1 MCVSKIRSGSVSSYV
16 NSTAG
21 IAILLTLSVLSAP
34 RGNASVANQF
44 YNTPTYGSGGTPV
57 ALATG
62 DFNRDGKDDVVVLNG
77 NGVLSFM
84 QGNGKG
90 GFAAPKTIATLPGVS
105 SNVTLLAADFT
116 GDGNLDLLLLQDPGT
131 AFSIYSGH
139 GDGSFASPAQVND
152 GLTAAG
158 NVAIGDFNGDGRPD
172 VAITGVS
179 SVAVIFANP
188 SGGFQP
194 PVILTTSYNVST
206 YLPIALGDLNQDGHL
221 DILVTNEFGQ
231 FQFFA
236 GDGREHFIAQ
246 TPNIGSYVATTMA
259 IADFN
264 NDGKP
269 DIALAKPTFFGQFD
283 VGAVYVLYGDG
294 AGTFTLGTQGSF
306 DAPNAQVSMQLAK
319 FNGRNGLVFP
329 TDPVYVVTSDA
340 TGQLSEASYAAGGGP
355 VGVGDFTGDGMPDV
369 VAANLSGIQVLTN
382 AGGGVLRA
390 PIHQKL
396 SNLNYSNLATIAA
409 ADLNGDGLMDLAVI
423 QQFDEHGFFA
433 FSVGSMLG
441 SGKGGLTS
449 VPTGGLG
456 DTFAITTHA
465 STPAIGDFNHDGH
478 LDVAY
483 AGFYQSGPFPEQLI
497 SLTAGDGKGDF
508 STLGQNIVMNSESL
522 AAGYY
527 NADTNADL
535 ASVDGID
542 LQVLIGNG
550 DGTFKSPAKYDAGS
564 NPVFVM
570 QRDLNGDGKKDLLV
584 VNEGSDDISVLL
596 GNGDGSFR
604 TQKRFPAGT
613 HPVWAVLGDF
623 NRDGKLDVAV
633 ATASGVSILLGN
645 GDGTFKPEHSFPAN
659 GALTQIAQASLRQD
673 GIECI
678 VGIDAVSRKFV
689 VLPGVGDGTFATP
702 VVFPTDRVPQ
712 SIAVGDF
719 NADGAPDVVFAG
731 TSLNFPNPD
740 GAAQGVVLF
749 YNQGGD
755 SVTLSSNHT
764 TLKANQSVTLSV
776 RVSPSFGGLGAPTG
790 KVYFKDNDNFF
801 AGMTLSNGTT
811 SITPTLA
818 AGTHRITAYYTGDNV
833 FNTNYSS
840 TISITVTP

>member
-1 MCVSKIRSGSVSSYV
+1 MCVSSIRSGSVSSCA

-44 YNTPTYGSGGTPV
+44 YNSPTYSTGGTPV

-62 DFNRDGKDDVVVLNG
+62 DFNRDGKADVVVLNG
-77 NGVLSFM
+77 NGILSFM
-84 QGNGKG
+84 PGNGKG

-105 SNVTLLAADFT
+105 SNVTLLAADFNS
-116 GDGNLDLLLLQDPGT
+116 DGNLDLLLLQDPGNT
-131 AFSIYSGH
+131 FSIYSGH
-139 GDGSFASPAQVND
+139 GDGSFANPVQVND

-188 SGGFQP
+188 SGGFQAP
-194 PVILTTSYNVST
+194 IIVSTPYNVAS
-206 YLPIALGDLNQDGHL
+206 YLPLALGDLNQDGHL
-221 DILVTNEFGQ
+221 DIVVTDEFGQ
-231 FQFFA
+231 FQFLL
-236 GDGREHFIAQ
+236 GDGRGHFNAQ
-246 TPNIGSYVATTMA
+246 TPDLGSYAATAMA

-264 NDGKP
+264 HDGKP
-269 DIALAKPTFFGQFD
+269 DIALAKPTLFEQFD
-283 VGAVYVLYGDG
+283 VGAVSVLFGNGD
-294 AGTFTLGTQGSF
+294 GTFTESPSGFLQ
-306 DAPNAQVSMQLAK
+306 APNAFNSMQVAD
-319 FNGRNGLVFP
+319 FNGRSGLIFP
-329 TDPVYVVTSDA
+329 TDPIYVVTSDA
-340 TGQLSEASYAAGGGP
+340 GGLLSEASYAAGGGP

-369 VAANLSGIQVLTN
+369 VAANLSGIEVLTN

-396 SNLNYSNLATIAA
+396 TNLNYTNIATIGA

-423 QQFDEHGFFA
+423 QQFDEHGYFA
-433 FSVGSMLG
+433 FSVGSLLG
-441 SGKGGLTS
+441 SGKGGVTS

-456 DTFAITTHA
+456 DTFAITTRA

-497 SLTAGDGKGDF
+497 SLTAGDGKGNF
-508 STLGQNIVMNSESL
+508 STLGQNIPMNSESL

-527 NADTNADL
+527 NADGNADL
-535 ASVDGID
+535 ASVDGVD

-550 DGTFKSPAKYDAGS
+550 DGTFKSPVKYDAGS

-570 QRDLNGDGKKDLLV
+570 QRDLNGDGKKDLVV

-596 GNGDGSFR
+596 GNGDGTFR
-604 TQKRFPAGT
+604 PQKRFAAGM

-645 GDGTFKPEHSFPAN
+645 GDGTFKPDHSFPAN
-659 GALTQIAQASLRQD
+659 GALTEIAQASLRQD
-673 GIECI
+673 GIESI
-678 VGIDAVSRKFV
+678 VGIDSVSRKFV
-689 VLPGVGDGTFATP
+689 VLPGVGDGTFAAP

-755 SVTLSSNHT
+755 SVTLSSSHT
-764 TLKANQSVTLSV
+764 TLKVSQGVTLSV

-801 AGMTLSNGTT
+801 AGVTLSNGAT